1 MSLRTKERALDLLLL
16 CMGVD
21 DGARAYFTGILR
33 SYFEVKGEAK

>member
-1 MSLRTKERALDLLLL
+1 
-16 CMGVD
+16 MGVD